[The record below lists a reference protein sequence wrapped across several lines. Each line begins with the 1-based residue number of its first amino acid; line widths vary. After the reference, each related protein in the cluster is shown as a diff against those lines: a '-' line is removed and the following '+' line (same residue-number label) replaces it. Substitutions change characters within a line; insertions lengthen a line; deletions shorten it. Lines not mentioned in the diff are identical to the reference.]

1 MTKHV
6 RNISLSESI
15 TNNIQASANTIAE
28 AGQEAV
34 TRSSNT
40 IQHVLHYDQLPKWM
54 KVDSYIRLGYRRQQ
68 GSFRD
73 CFLSLFY
80 FHNEFVNIW
89 THLLAGIGFSV
100 FNGYLPLLIYLGVET
115 IHSDIKVGA
124 MDEAVFQL
132 YVVCTVCCLL
142 FSAIYHCTNS
152 HSEYISRCFLKLDYL
167 GIVLHVM
174 GTNISAAYFGLY
186 GDPLLQSFYILFLVL
201 CAACAFYLLLR
212 NDIDGPRAVS
222 QRYQT
227 LYLCLRIS

>member
-34 TRSSNT
+34 TRSSNA

-80 FHNEFVNIW
+80 FHNEFVNTW
-89 THLLAGIGFSV
+89 SHLLPAMIFSGFI
-100 FNGYLPLLIYLGVET
+100 LLIYLGVET
-115 IHSDIKVGA
+115 IYSGIKIRA
-124 MDEAVFQL
+124 MDEAVFLL
-132 YVVCTVCCLL
+132 YVVCTMACLL

-152 HSEYISRCFLKLDYL
+152 HSEYVSRCFLKLDYL

-186 GDPLLQSFYILFLVL
+186 GDPLLQSFYILVLVV

-212 NDIDGPRAVS
+212 NDIDGPHAVS
-222 QRYQT
+222 QRYKT